1 MFQKR
6 RRWCFT
12 GWPPPLLPPS
22 RRRGSW
28 PLGAPQPPACHQP
41 ERHGRAQSPGGRS
54 LSATH
59 QNKRHRHAFCCS
71 WALRSVQLGERW
83 TQRASSAGREGSEGR
98 PPPAAG

>member
-6 RRWCFT
+6 QRWCFT

-41 ERHGRAQSPGGRS
+41 ERHGRAQSPGAAARVRPTKTNGTGM
-54 LSATH
+54 LSA
-59 QNKRHRHAFCCS
+59 AP
-71 WALRSVQLGERW
+71 
-83 TQRASSAGREGSEGR
+83 GR
-98 PPPAAG
+98 